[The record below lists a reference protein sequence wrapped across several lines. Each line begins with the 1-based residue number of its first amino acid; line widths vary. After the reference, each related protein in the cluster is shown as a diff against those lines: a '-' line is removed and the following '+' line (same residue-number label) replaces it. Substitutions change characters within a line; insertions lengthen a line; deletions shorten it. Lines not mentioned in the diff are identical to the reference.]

1 MRRLALILITLCALP
16 LVGNAQSVNYFQGTV
31 YEALSAAE
39 RSSRMLVV
47 EFYAPWSYK
56 SRWMHD
62 NVLAKSDLDAD
73 FVICAVDTR
82 SEQGATLANQ
92 YEVTDYPNILIFNA
106 NGNVID
112 RIDKALSLEDFSTR
126 LAQIT
131 ITTDSRSTWQLRQIF
146 DAAERGDREQTD
158 KLMESYVISHK
169 PTMLTTPTH
178 WDLFVNSDITYYGST
193 AYMFLKT
200 NRTLF
205 ADTTQVDELLNGIC
219 IDAAMPYVIGVE
231 QFNPDHLKQIASD
244 AANDAAIEKLC
255 DLALLRHQNNY
266 YQYVQT
272 LENVIDMIS
281 EKYEYPLIM
290 SLDFVAEGSLGVEH
304 KLTRRS
310 ASALLEK
317 LYIKTTSPAK
327 ISLIKPLLDKFL

>member
-1 MRRLALILITLCALP
+1 MRRLALILITLCAIP

-39 RSSRMLVV
+39 RSSRMLIV

-62 NVLAKSDLDAD
+62 NVLAKSDLDD
-73 FVICAVDTR
+73 NFVICAVDTR

-106 NGNVID
+106 NGNVVD
-112 RIDKALSLEDFSTR
+112 RIDKALSVEDFSTR
-126 LAQIT
+126 LAQI
-131 ITTDSRSTWQLRQIF
+131 IMTTDSRSMWQLRQIF
-146 DAAERGDREQTD
+146 DAAGRGDREETD
-158 KLMESYVISHK
+158 QLMDGYVKSHK

-193 AYMFLKT
+193 AYRFLKT
-200 NRTLF
+200 NKTLF
-205 ADTTQVDELLNGIC
+205 ADTIQVDELLKGIY

-231 QFNPDHLKQIASD
+231 QFNSDYLKQIAVDASSD
-244 AANDAAIEKLC
+244 AAIDKLC
-255 DLALLRHQNNY
+255 DLAQLRHDSNY

-272 LENVIDMIS
+272 LENVIDMVP

-290 SLDFVAEGSLGVEH
+290 SLDFVADGAVGVAN
-304 KLTRRS
+304 KSTRKS
-310 ASALLEK
+310 ASTLLEK
-317 LYIKTTSPAK
+317 LYTHTSSPAK